1 MVYKAIAHSHSSMS
15 DTEEPVLNEL
25 NQILKL
31 QDIVRKDY
39 QGIVDSENSAV
50 SQALL
55 NSLVVRFM
63 DLNLKATAL
72 IAAAAHPP
80 YDDNN
85 NNHQTINIIA
95 DADDTTVVE
104 TVEVIT
110 RSLSASKEE
119 EGVELE
125 AKA

>member
-1 MVYKAIAHSHSSMS
+1 MS

-39 QGIVDSENSAV
+39 QGIVDSYSSENSAV

-110 RSLSASKEE
+110 RSLSASKEDE
-119 EGVELE
+119 EGIELE
-125 AKA
+125 AKE